1 MIIFV
6 HIKNKKNISFMENS
20 KHIYR
25 NRLRVILAEKEKTNR
40 WLAEKLDVSEITMS
54 RWTTNKI
61 QPSMSQFVI
70 ISKILEVDL
79 NELIEDTLSYR

>member
-1 MIIFV
+1 
-6 HIKNKKNISFMENS
+6 MENS
-20 KHIYR
+20 KHMYR
-25 NRLRVILAEKEKTNR
+25 NRLRVFLAEKEKTNR

>member
-1 MIIFV
+1 
-6 HIKNKKNISFMENS
+6 MENS

-79 NELIEDTLSYR
+79 NELIEDTLS

>member
-1 MIIFV
+1 
-6 HIKNKKNISFMENS
+6 MENS
-20 KHIYR
+20 KHMYR

-70 ISKILEVDL
+70 LSKILEVDL

>member
-1 MIIFV
+1 
-6 HIKNKKNISFMENS
+6 MENS

-25 NRLRVILAEKEKTNR
+25 NRLRVVLAEKEKTNR

>member
-1 MIIFV
+1 
-6 HIKNKKNISFMENS
+6 MENS

-79 NELIEDTLSYR
+79 NELIEDTLFYR

>member
-1 MIIFV
+1 
-6 HIKNKKNISFMENS
+6 MENS
-20 KHIYR
+20 KHMYR
-25 NRLRVILAEKEKTNR
+25 NRLRVILAEKEKNNR

>member
-1 MIIFV
+1 
-6 HIKNKKNISFMENS
+6 MENS
-20 KHIYR
+20 KHMYR

-61 QPSMSQFVI
+61 SQFVI

>member
-1 MIIFV
+1 
-6 HIKNKKNISFMENS
+6 MENS

>member
-1 MIIFV
+1 M
-6 HIKNKKNISFMENS
+6 
-20 KHIYR
+20 YR

>member
-1 MIIFV
+1 
-6 HIKNKKNISFMENS
+6 MENS

-79 NELIEDTLSYR
+79 NELIEDTLSFC

>member
-1 MIIFV
+1 
-6 HIKNKKNISFMENS
+6 MENS
-20 KHIYR
+20 KHMYR